1 MPKASG
7 LKATGI
13 FLILLS
19 QDGFETD
26 RPEKNPKE
34 PLRTVTSEVAVRRC
48 SLKKVFLE
56 ISQHPQ
62 ENNCVRVS
70 F

>member
-34 PLRTVTSEVAVRRC
+34 PLRKVTSEVAVRRC
-48 SLKKVFLE
+48 SLKRC
-56 ISQHPQ
+56 S
-62 ENNCVRVS
+62 
-70 F
+70 